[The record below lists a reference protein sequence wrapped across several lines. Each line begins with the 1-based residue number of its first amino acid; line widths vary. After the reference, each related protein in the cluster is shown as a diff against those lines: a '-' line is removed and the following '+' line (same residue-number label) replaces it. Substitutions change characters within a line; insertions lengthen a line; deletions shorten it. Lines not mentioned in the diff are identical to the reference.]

1 MFPQRKHGLLSTAGL
16 NWAAGWQG
24 YLGDKVASWKRL
36 WWTCSGRVR
45 QPAVTT
51 ALRGLGFPEG
61 TWAAQSIGLW
71 LGWMS
76 TERKGSFAKGSSHG
90 HSKKAGGGKGNNRCS
105 VISDRFPSWKYTGDI
120 PGYFQK
126 YSAGMRSRE
135 TRGSE
140 KHRLFLPCTEQPWD
154 LLELVCT
161 ASLLPRFWLPSLNG
175 GSVPED
181 RYLTETHRND
191 ADQHVNSPL

>member
-1 MFPQRKHGLLSTAGL
+1 MSPQHKHGLLSTAGL

-24 YLGDKVASWKRL
+24 YLGDKVASWKLL
-36 WWTCSGRVR
+36 WWTCSGTVR

-61 TWAAQSIGLW
+61 TWAAQSTGLW
-71 LGWMS
+71 LGRCPLRGRALS
-76 TERKGSFAKGSSHG
+76 PKGAAMAIQRRLEEAKGTTDALWSLTDFLVE
-90 HSKKAGGGKGNNRCS
+90 N
-105 VISDRFPSWKYTGDI
+105 TQETL

-126 YSAGMRSRE
+126 YSAGMRIKE

-140 KHRLFLPCTEQPWD
+140 KHRLFLPCTNQPWD
-154 LLELVCT
+154 LLKLVCT
-161 ASLLPRFWLPSLNG
+161 PSLLPQFWLPSLNG

-181 RYLTETHRND
+181 RYLTETYRND
-191 ADQHVNSPL
+191 ADQYVNSPL